1 MQGGRRRIGVI
12 LVSGVFFLA
21 VFVAL
26 TVVAL
31 SSAELNVA
39 TVLFAAISLF
49 VCVAVVGALIGA
61 VRKPPEEG

>member
-1 MQGGRRRIGVI
+1 MESRRRIAVI
-12 LVSGVFFLA
+12 LVSGVFFLV

-39 TVLFAAISLF
+39 TILFAAVSLF
-49 VCVAVVGALIGA
+49 VCVAVIGALIG
-61 VRKPPEEG
+61 VLRKPPDDG

>member
-39 TVLFAAISLF
+39 TVLFAAISVF
-49 VCVAVVGALIGA
+49 VCVAVIGALIGA

>member
-1 MQGGRRRIGVI
+1 VI

-31 SSAELNVA
+31 SSAELNAA

>member
-1 MQGGRRRIGVI
+1 MEGGRRVGVI

-21 VFVAL
+21 VFVTL

-39 TVLFAAISLF
+39 TVLFAAVSLF